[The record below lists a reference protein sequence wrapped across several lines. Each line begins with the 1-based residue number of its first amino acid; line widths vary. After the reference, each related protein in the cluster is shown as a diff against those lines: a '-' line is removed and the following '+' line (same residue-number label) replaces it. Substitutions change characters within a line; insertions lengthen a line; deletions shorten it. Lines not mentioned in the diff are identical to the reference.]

1 MNWQKRFSEE
11 RSELT
16 PVSSMRG
23 FWGLMGAYWLS
34 ERWKEAWA
42 LAAIIVVLTAL
53 SAMASVWFAEASG
66 DLISGIAFLH
76 HPQNPSTLRA
86 LLNSAATLVAIVVLK
101 EIGFIAVRHY
111 FSTTLHRKWRAWL
124 DERFN
129 SAILDSNHTHFHL
142 QNGAAEASP
151 SAAAVPDNLDQRIQE
166 SIKGLTGGAI
176 GLAMGIAGVTLS
188 LYFVGGKIIA
198 NSTEI
203 TGLEFLGTYASA
215 CLTFAAVL
223 AYVPLN
229 TFLAVKLGAILQRL
243 DVRMQ
248 WAEGSYRRELATL
261 LNRSFH
267 VAASQGEGVQK
278 RINRQR
284 YDEIDQTWGSLNVLT
299 AGYMGFELVYNFF
312 SSRIIA
318 YAPGLLPYAESRISL
333 QGYVTGAELANA
345 VINDCSWFI
354 HVMPDIA
361 RLRANAK
368 RVTDLA
374 EAIEQ
379 AQLPKEFYARS
390 GCSQLRYRHQ
400 EARFGLTIQDVELM
414 HPGAVEPFV
423 STERLRVARGEWAL
437 LLGES
442 GSGKSSLLKA
452 ISGLWPHG
460 RGTIILPRDVRTLYA
475 AQDVYLPSTSLKELI
490 CLPDPTPSYHDVDVA
505 RIMEEVGLADFADH
519 LAKLGRAGQTW
530 DQLLSGGQKQ
540 KLILARILLLRPELL
555 LLDEPTSALDLQA
568 KSSFHATIRTRCPG
582 TSVISVMHTSST
594 PKTSQ
599 GDELFDSVL
608 SITQRTVI
616 KGPVTEQTLWPRGL
630 SRREMLPEDFPA
642 E

>member
-1 MNWQKRFSEE
+1 
-11 RSELT
+11 
-16 PVSSMRG
+16 MRG

-34 ERWKEAWA
+34 ERWKEAWS
-42 LAAIIVVLTAL
+42 LAAIIVVLTGL

-66 DLISGIAFLH
+66 DLISAIAFLH

-86 LLNSAATLVAIVVLK
+86 LLNSAGTLVAIVVLK

-129 SAILDSNHTHFHL
+129 RAILDRNHTHFHL
-142 QNGAAEASP
+142 QNGAAEATAI
-151 SAAAVPDNLDQRIQE
+151 AASVPDNLDQRIQE

-203 TGLEFLGTYASA
+203 TGLEFLGSYASA

-229 TFLAVKLGAILQRL
+229 TYLAVRLGAILQRL
-243 DVRMQ
+243 DAKMQ

-267 VAASQGEGVQK
+267 VAAAEGEGVQE

-284 YDEIDQTWGSLNVLT
+284 YAEIDHTWGSLNVVT

-312 SSRIIA
+312 SSRIVA

-374 EAIEQ
+374 EAIEE
-379 AQLPKEFYARS
+379 AQHPREFYAHS
-390 GCSQLRYRHQ
+390 GCSQLRYRDQ
-400 EARFGLTIQDVELM
+400 DPSFGLVMRDVELM
-414 HPGAVEPFV
+414 HPGAAEPFV
-423 STERLRVARGEWAL
+423 VTELLRVERGEWAL

-460 RGTIILPRDVRTLYA
+460 RGTIILPKNVRTLYA
-475 AQDVYLPSTSLKELI
+475 AQDVYLPSTSLRELI
-490 CLPDPTPSYHDVDVA
+490 CLPDPTLSHNHVDVA
-505 RIMEEVGLADFADH
+505 TIMEEVGLADFVDD
-519 LAKLGRAGQTW
+519 LTKLGRAGQTW

-568 KSSFHATIRTRCPG
+568 KSSFHATIRTRCSG

-594 PKTSQ
+594 PKSSH

-608 SITQRTVI
+608 SIAQRTVT
-616 KGPVTEQTLWPRGL
+616 KGPVTYLTPWPRILG
-630 SRREMLPEDFPA
+630 RRERLREELPA

>member
-1 MNWQKRFSEE
+1 MNWQRRSSEI
-11 RSELT
+11 RSQLT

-23 FWGLMGAYWLS
+23 FWGLMGAYWFS
-34 ERWKEAWA
+34 ERWKEAWG

-66 DLISGIAFLH
+66 DLISAIAFLH
-76 HPQNPSTLRA
+76 HPQNPSNLRA
-86 LLNSAATLVAIVVLK
+86 LLSSAATLVAIVVLK

-129 SAILDSNHTHFHL
+129 SAILDCNHTHFHL
-142 QNGAAEASP
+142 QNGAAEGTP
-151 SAAAVPDNLDQRIQE
+151 STTAVPDNLDQRIQE

-203 TGLEFLGTYASA
+203 TGLEFLGSYASA

-267 VAASQGEGVQK
+267 VAATQAEGVQN

-284 YDEIDQTWGSLNVLT
+284 YADIDQTWAGLNFLT

-361 RLRANAK
+361 RLRANAV
-368 RVTDLA
+368 RVTELA
-374 EAIEQ
+374 EAIEE
-379 AQLPKEFYARS
+379 AQHPKEFYART
-390 GCSQLRYRHQ
+390 GCSQLRYQNQDPRL
-400 EARFGLTIQDVELM
+400 GLAIQDVELM
-414 HPGAVEPFV
+414 HPGAAEPFV
-423 STERLRVARGEWAL
+423 STDRLRVERGEWAL

-452 ISGLWPHG
+452 ISRLWPHG
-460 RGTIILPRDVRTLYA
+460 RGTIILPRNVRTLYA

-490 CLPDPTPSYHDVDVA
+490 CLPDPTQSYNDADVA
-505 RIMEEVGLADFADH
+505 TILEEVGLADFVDD
-519 LAKLGRAGQTW
+519 LANEGRANQTW

-540 KLILARILLLRPELL
+540 KLILARILLLRPGLL

-568 KSSFHATIRTRCPG
+568 KNSFHATIRTRCPG
-582 TSVISVMHTSST
+582 TSVISVMHTSSA
-594 PKTSQ
+594 PKSSE

-608 SITQRTVI
+608 SIAQRTVT
-616 KGPVTEQTLWPRGL
+616 KGPVIDLTSRPRVLGRRQTY
-630 SRREMLPEDFPA
+630 PEKSTA

>member
-1 MNWQKRFSEE
+1 MNWHKRSSEM
-11 RSELT
+11 RSRLT

-66 DLISGIAFLH
+66 DLISAIAFLH

-129 SAILDSNHTHFHL
+129 SAILDGNHTHFHL
-142 QNGAAEASP
+142 QNGAAEATP

-203 TGLEFLGTYASA
+203 TGLEFLGSYASA
-215 CLTFAAVL
+215 CVTFAAVL

-229 TFLAVKLGAILQRL
+229 TYLAVKLGAILQRL

-267 VAASQGEGVQK
+267 VAASHGEGVQK

-284 YDEIDQTWGSLNVLT
+284 YAEIDHTWGSLNFLT

-374 EAIEQ
+374 EAIEG
-379 AQLPKEFYARS
+379 AQFPKEFYARS
-390 GCSQLRYRHQ
+390 GCSRLRYRHQ
-400 EARFGLTIQDVELM
+400 EPRFGLTMQDVELM
-414 HPGAVEPFV
+414 QPGAAEPFV
-423 STERLRVARGEWAL
+423 STERLRVERGEWAL

-460 RGTIILPRDVRTLYA
+460 RGTIILPENVRTLYA

-490 CLPDPTPSYHDVDVA
+490 CLPDSTRIYRDADVA
-505 RIMEEVGLADFADH
+505 ATMEEVGLADFVDD
-519 LAKLGRAGQTW
+519 LANAGRSNQTW

-540 KLILARILLLRPELL
+540 KLILARILLLRPGLL

-582 TSVISVMHTSST
+582 ASVISVMHTSSA
-594 PKTSQ
+594 PKSSE

-608 SITQRTVI
+608 SIAQRTLT
-616 KGPVTEQTLWPRGL
+616 KGPVTDLPPRPRVLGR
-630 SRREMLPEDFPA
+630 SETFAEKLPVE
-642 E
+642 